1 MWYLI
6 VVLICISEIVM
17 LNIFLCICWPCHCLL
32 WKNVCSDPLPIFFN
46 FSTVLFFVA
55 GLYKLFLY
63 FGHIF
68 SSIQVSFYLWWW
80 FPVLC
85 TSFLVGC
92 SPVCLLL
99 LLFSLLWS
107 QTHKNIAKTAVNEVM
122 GFFFFFF
129 LAIL

>member
-17 LNIFLCICWPCHCLL
+17 FNVFFMYLLAMSLSFLE
-32 WKNVCSDPLPIFFN
+32 KFSFRSSTYFFFFN
-46 FSTVLFFVA
+46 FSTVLVIVA
-55 GLYKLFLY
+55 GLCKLFIY

-68 SSIQVSFYLWWW
+68 SSIQKVSFYLWWW

-85 TSFLVGC
+85 WSFLVRC

-99 LLFSLLWS
+99 FLFSLLWRQS
-107 QTHKNIAKTAVNEVM
+107 HQNIAKTAVNEVM
-122 GFFFFFF
+122 NSF
-129 LAIL
+129 I